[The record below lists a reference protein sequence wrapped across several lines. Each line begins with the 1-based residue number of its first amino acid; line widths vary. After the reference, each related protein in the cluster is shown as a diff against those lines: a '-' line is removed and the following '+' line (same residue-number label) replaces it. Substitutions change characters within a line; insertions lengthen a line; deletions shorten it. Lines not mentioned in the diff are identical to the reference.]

1 MNYANRIGAIV
12 AVVLSAI
19 GIMALLLTSHGA
31 NAQTKINGNELQFII
46 GPGSKESFFT
56 ILDES
61 RGKTQVWACGFIHDF
76 KSNGFGG
83 YTPSIQC
90 NRIG

>member
-1 MNYANRIGAIV
+1 MTYANRIGAIV
-12 AVVLSAI
+12 AVVLATI
-19 GIMALLLTSHGA
+19 GITALLLSGGNAGA
-31 NAQTKINGNELQFII
+31 QSKINGNELQFII
-46 GPGSKESFFT
+46 GSGSHESFFT

-61 RGKTQVWACGFIHDF
+61 RGKTQVWSCGFIHDF
-76 KSNGFGG
+76 RPNGFGG